1 MKQYKSNP
9 MKFLRW
15 YVRFA
20 VLLMLVF
27 LFGLGLFLWEAYQ
40 AVQDSDW
47 TFGSV
52 VLIVAMVFASL
63 FCWKQVKS
71 LATII
76 MEIVDNKDAY
86 AQSLQK
92 LQESRDTEKSDV

>member
-20 VLLMLVF
+20 ALLLLVF

-40 AVQDSDW
+40 ALQASDG

-52 VLIVAMVFASL
+52 VLVVAMVFASF

-71 LATII
+71 LGTVIA
-76 MEIVDNKDAY
+76 EIVDNKDAY
-86 AQSLQK
+86 AQSLQER
-92 LQESRDTEKSDV
+92 QETSRDNEDG